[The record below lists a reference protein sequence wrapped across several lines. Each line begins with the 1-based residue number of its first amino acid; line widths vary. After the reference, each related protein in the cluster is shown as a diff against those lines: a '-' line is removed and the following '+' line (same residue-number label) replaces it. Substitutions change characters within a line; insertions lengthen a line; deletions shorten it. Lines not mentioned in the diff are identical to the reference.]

1 MDMAKKAMVTAIQR
15 MSCMLNLQ
23 LEIVLEI
30 VAGQLAYLDLELCL
44 AFLRRKQYLAFG
56 ERASHRA
63 AAQLETKS

>member
-1 MDMAKKAMVTAIQR
+1 MDMAKKAIVTAIQR

-23 LEIVLEI
+23 LEIV
-30 VAGQLAYLDLELCL
+30 AGQLVYRCIELCL
-44 AFLRRKQYLAFG
+44 ACFLRKQWLAFG

>member
-23 LEIVLEI
+23 LEIVLEV
-30 VAGQLAYLDLELCL
+30 VAGQLAYLDLELFL

-56 ERASHRA
+56 ERALRRA
-63 AAQLETKS
+63 AAKLETKS

>member
-30 VAGQLAYLDLELCL
+30 VAGQLPYLDLELFL
-44 AFLRRKQYLAFG
+44 AFLRRKPYLAFG
-56 ERASHRA
+56 ECASRRA
-63 AAQLETKS
+63 AAKLKTKS

>member
-44 AFLRRKQYLAFG
+44 SFLRRKQHLAFG
-56 ERASHRA
+56 ERALRRA
-63 AAQLETKS
+63 AAKLETKS